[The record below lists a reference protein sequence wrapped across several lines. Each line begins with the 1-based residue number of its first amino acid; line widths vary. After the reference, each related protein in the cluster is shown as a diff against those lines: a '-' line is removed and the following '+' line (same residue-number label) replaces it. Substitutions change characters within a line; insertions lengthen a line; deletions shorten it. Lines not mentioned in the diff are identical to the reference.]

1 MAFIDSSELG
11 HCPTAQLL
19 IENEVPSRIA
29 AKDGSVFD
37 FSAEIADYAATRL
50 GWTTLA
56 SRPPSDPAEIA
67 IIAQQARG
75 EGLDAVVLIG
85 QGGSTQAP
93 QTVTKLYSLEVT
105 DEVRSRRWTRSH
117 RSTSTTFSVVRSGSH
132 ALHRLEQVGLHA

>member
-56 SRPPSDPAEIA
+56 SRPPSDPAAPRRCALCATSA
-67 IIAQQARG
+67 ISRPRLQDSIPAGKAQAM
-75 EGLDAVVLIG
+75 
-85 QGGSTQAP
+85 
-93 QTVTKLYSLEVT
+93 
-105 DEVRSRRWTRSH
+105 
-117 RSTSTTFSVVRSGSH
+117 
-132 ALHRLEQVGLHA
+132 QVGLCRLQ